1 MDIFSVIQL
10 FGGLAFFLY
19 GMNVMSDGLEKSSD
33 GTIEKYL
40 GIITKNK
47 FFAMLFGAVM
57 TIAVQSSS
65 AVTVMLVGLVNSGIV
80 EFGQTIGVLMGSNIG
95 TTLTAWILSLAGID
109 SDVVW
114 INLLKPA
121 NFAPI
126 FAFLGIFMIMTSKKQ
141 KSQSTGNVLIGFAVL
156 MSGMTFM
163 SDAMKPLADMPEFAS
178 LLTAFTNPFLA
189 VLVGAAF
196 TGIIQSSAASVG
208 ILQALSLTGGITYG
222 MALPIIMGQ
231 NIGTCV
237 TAVLSS
243 IGVSRNAKKVAV
255 VHLSFNIIGTTIC
268 LIPFCIASYFM
279 DFPILDAS
287 INPLMI
293 AVMHSIFNIFTTVI
307 LLPFTKQLEMIANKV
322 YPEVEGEEEP
332 DYAFVLDERLLAVP
346 ALAIK
351 DSNDAVVDM
360 CHLSRKAFKKAS
372 QMIHN
377 YTEEDEEK
385 IHKMEKKLDKYED
398 LLGTHMMKITK
409 IGIGDEDA
417 KSVTRILHTIN
428 DFERIGDHATNLMW
442 VSKELHE
449 KGTQFSEE
457 AMQEIEVLNEAI
469 YELLDITVK
478 AFEEN
483 NLRLAVLVEPLEQTI
498 DKLVYRMKRNHT
510 IRLQADEC
518 TIKLGFAYSD
528 LLTCYERVAD
538 HCSNIAVAIVEAQ
551 KGTYEPH
558 EYLKQVKYTNSEAFE
573 EKYNEYKTRYYIPKK
588 EVKKEINEK
597 Q

>member
-1 MDIFSVIQL
+1 MDIFSVIKL

-47 FFAMLFGAVM
+47 FFALLFGAVM

-109 SDVVW
+109 SDVIW
-114 INLLKPA
+114 INLLKPT

-126 FAFLGIFMIMTSKKQ
+126 FALVGIIMIMTSKKQ
-141 KSQSTGNVLIGFAVL
+141 KSQSTGNVLIGFAIL

-178 LLTAFTNPFLA
+178 LLTAFENPILA

-196 TGIIQSSAASVG
+196 TGVIQSSAASVA
-208 ILQALSLTGGITYG
+208 ILQALSMTGGVTYA

-243 IGVSRNAKKVAV
+243 IGVNRNAKKVAV

-268 LIPFCIASYFM
+268 LIPFCIANYIF
-279 DFPILDAS
+279 DIAALKVTITPF
-287 INPLMI
+287 MI
-293 AVMHSIFNIFTTVI
+293 AVCHSIFNVCTTLM
-307 LLPFTKQLEMIANKV
+307 LLPFTKQLEWIANKV
-322 YPEVEGEEEP
+322 YPEVEGEKEP
-332 DYAFVLDERLLAVP
+332 DFVLEERLFAMP

-351 DSNDAVVDM
+351 DSNDAVIEM
-360 CHLSRKAFKKAS
+360 CRLSKKAFKRAS
-372 QMIHN
+372 GMLGN
-377 YTEEDEEK
+377 YDEDTAAK
-385 IHKMEKKLDKYED
+385 VQKMERKLDYYED
-398 LLGTHMMKITK
+398 QLGTYMMKITK
-409 IGIGDEDA
+409 LGISDTDSKA
-417 KSVTRILHTIN
+417 VTRILHTIN
-428 DFERIGDHATNLMW
+428 DFERIGDHAINVMN
-442 VSKELHE
+442 VAKELHE
-449 KGTQFSEE
+449 KKQMFSED
-457 AMQEIEVLNEAI
+457 AMKEIEVLNEATF
-469 YELLDITVK
+469 ELLGMIEE
-478 AFEEN
+478 AFETN
-483 NLRLAVLVEPLEQTI
+483 NLDLAIMVEPLEQTI
-498 DKLVYRMKRNHT
+498 DKLVYEMKRNH
-510 IRLQADEC
+510 IARLQANEC
-518 TIKLGFAYSD
+518 TIKLGFAFND
-528 LLTCYERVAD
+528 LLTSYERVAD
-538 HCSNIAVAIVEAQ
+538 HCSNIAIAVIEAE

-558 EYLKQVKYTNSEAFE
+558 EYLKNVKYDNKEEFE
-573 EKYNEYKTRYYIPKK
+573 KLYRQYRDRFNLK
-588 EVKKEINEK
+588 EVQK
-597 Q
+597 